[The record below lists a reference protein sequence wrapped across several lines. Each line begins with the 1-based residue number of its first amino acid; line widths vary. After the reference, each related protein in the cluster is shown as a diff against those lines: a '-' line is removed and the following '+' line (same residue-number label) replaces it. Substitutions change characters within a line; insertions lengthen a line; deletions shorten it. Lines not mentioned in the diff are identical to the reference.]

1 MYISN
6 ENYREY
12 IALLKQKR
20 VKMDKGLSVPSFMKV
35 ELDKKIKDLEA
46 KLK

>member
-1 MYISN
+1 MYISK

-20 VKMDKGLSVPSFMKV
+20 DKMDKGLSVPTFMKTD
-35 ELDKKIKDLEA
+35 LDKKINKLQA
-46 KLK
+46 KL